1 MKIFALLILISF
13 SLFAQDEE
21 SEALRT
27 MRISCE
33 KQKIGLACFNY
44 ANMLIR
50 AKKDDSVDTYFEM
63 GCKLDHSPSCKK
75 EKWVIPDVIITRTP
89 KKESDNS
96 SSTPEVFSA
105 FDLKSPAGSPVSVS
119 PAQQDSNNSPP
130 SFQSSSNSQRYP
142 NPPNNNSPSFS
153 PPPDNNFPDNNAAP
167 VEYSDSAPTQPN
179 DGMYQPAPTQAPDPS
194 MMMGQ

>member
-1 MKIFALLILISF
+1 MKILALLTLISF

-89 KKESDNS
+89 KKESDDS

-105 FDLKSPAGSPVSVS
+105 FDLKAPAGSPVSAS
-119 PAQQDSNNSPP
+119 TAQPDSNNSPP
-130 SFQSSSNSQRYP
+130 SFPGSSNSPRNYSR
-142 NPPNNNSPSFS
+142 PNNNA
-153 PPPDNNFPDNNAAP
+153 PDTQIAP
-167 VEYSDSAPTQPN
+167 ELYVDPGLMQPN
-179 DGMYQPAPTQAPDPS
+179 DGVPQPTTGMPMPSQAPDPS

>member
-1 MKIFALLILISF
+1 
-13 SLFAQDEE
+13 
-21 SEALRT
+21 

-75 EKWVIPDVIITRTP
+75 EKWIIPDVIITRTP
-89 KKESDNS
+89 KKESEDS

-105 FDLKSPAGSPVSVS
+105 FDLKASAGSPVSAS
-119 PAQQDSNNSPP
+119 PAQSDSNNSPP
-130 SFQSSSNSQRYP
+130 SFPGSSNSPRNYS
-142 NPPNNNSPSFS
+142 PPNNNA
-153 PPPDNNFPDNNAAP
+153 PDTLT
-167 VEYSDSAPTQPN
+167 DSEPYVDRGLMQPN
-179 DGMYQPAPTQAPDPS
+179 YGMSRPTTGMPSQAPDSS
-194 MMMGQ
+194 MMMGK